1 MVLSVFKGNRSKA
14 AKQEAKKIYVKAAML
29 SGASRDERVFKLR
42 VGLRCRG
49 HMDKAF
55 IEGAKKTESHQ
66 QLCLQAIAKGLDTP
80 EAPAVSVFQVAKI
93 LDKQIYTY
101 IPPEFSEELFALGGL
116 YQTMQVDAAKAIVLA
131 QEVAARV
138 SLDLGLDDPLV
149 ALQFLRDEIMAEI
162 DPSDSEDGGDSEDSE
177 DSEDKDEDG

>member
-29 SGASRDERVFKLR
+29 PGASRDERVFKLR

-49 HMDKAF
+49 HIDKAF

-80 EAPAVSVFQVAKI
+80 EPPTVSIFQTAKTI
-93 LDKQIYTY
+93 NKQIYTY
-101 IPPEFSEELFALGGL
+101 MPPEFSEELFALGGL

-131 QEVAARV
+131 QDVAARV
-138 SLDLGLDDPLV
+138 SLDLGLDEPLV
-149 ALQFLRDEIMAEI
+149 ALQFLRDEIMSEI
-162 DPSDSEDGGDSEDSE
+162 DLSEHDELTDAE
-177 DSEDKDEDG
+177 DEDED